1 MTKIAVL
8 LVIVFL
14 ASLGYLAILNSETV
28 TIKISEQYNPSMPK
42 IALVILSC
50 AIGALSTLAVVAV
63 RDTRRYIEHLQN
75 QRKHKKDLKVQELY
89 SKGLDA
95 FFACRHEEAA
105 ELFNHILEEDPDNV
119 DSLLRRGDIAFNTGN
134 PVKAKEFYTKA
145 KELRPQSVEALFS
158 LEKVFEAEQRWLEA
172 LRYLDNI
179 LEIDEGNP
187 KALYRKREIYETN
200 RNWEALLAVQY
211 KILKIDI
218 PQADKQKEHK
228 NLQGYRYEL
237 GRYNLEKGDT
247 DKAKKILRVIIKM
260 DKDFVAAYLAL
271 AEAYLK
277 DGDVEEAENLLIKGY
292 EVTSALVF
300 LARLED
306 FFIAVGEPGR
316 IIDLYQKT
324 ILKNPK
330 DQKLQFFLAK
340 LYYRLEM
347 IDYAFETIMGIDA
360 TTTDYRDLHILL
372 GNIYERRSQYDK
384 AGVEFKKAL
393 KAEMPLLIPFCCS
406 DCNYTSNEWTGRC
419 PTCQHWNTLKLDLS
433 GTCKI

>member
-1 MTKIAVL
+1 
-8 LVIVFL
+8 
-14 ASLGYLAILNSETV
+14 
-28 TIKISEQYNPSMPK
+28 
-42 IALVILSC
+42 
-50 AIGALSTLAVVAV
+50 
-63 RDTRRYIEHLQN
+63 
-75 QRKHKKDLKVQELY
+75 
-89 SKGLDA
+89 
-95 FFACRHEEAA
+95 
-105 ELFNHILEEDPDNV
+105 
-119 DSLLRRGDIAFNTGN
+119 
-134 PVKAKEFYTKA
+134 
-145 KELRPQSVEALFS
+145 
-158 LEKVFEAEQRWLEA
+158 
-172 LRYLDNI
+172 
-179 LEIDEGNP
+179 
-187 KALYRKREIYETN
+187 
-200 RNWEALLAVQY
+200 
-211 KILKIDI
+211 
-218 PQADKQKEHK
+218 
-228 NLQGYRYEL
+228 RYEL

-347 IDYAFETIMGIDA
+347 IDYAFETIMGIDT
-360 TTTDYRDLHILL
+360 TTTDYLDLHILL